1 MDIKIER
8 YRETSYSSKIK
19 GNLSITIMIGD
30 IPFSVNDVKHIETDD
45 GGHFYALP
53 SRSYTSNEGET
64 KYIAINGFFRK
75 GDGAVFNKAMDE
87 AMLAFNANN
96 QRQENES
103 YQRAA
108 PAPEPDRSE
117 DLPF

>member
-1 MDIKIER
+1 
-8 YRETSYSSKIK
+8 
-19 GNLSITIMIGD
+19 
-30 IPFSVNDVKHIETDD
+30 
-45 GGHFYALP
+45 
-53 SRSYTSNEGET
+53 
-64 KYIAINGFFRK
+64 
-75 GDGAVFNKAMDE
+75 
-87 AMLAFNANN
+87 MLAFNANN